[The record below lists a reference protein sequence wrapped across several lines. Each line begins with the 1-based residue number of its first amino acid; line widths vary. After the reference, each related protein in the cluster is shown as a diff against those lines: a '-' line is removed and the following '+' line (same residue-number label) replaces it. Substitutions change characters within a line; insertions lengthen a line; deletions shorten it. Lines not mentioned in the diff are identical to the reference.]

1 ATARSLS
8 ATTLPGLFA
17 AQVASTPDAIATVFD
32 TQSLTYGELDRR
44 ANQLAYHLRGLG
56 VGPETIVGLCVERSL
71 EMVIGLI
78 GILKAGGAYLPL
90 DPNYPGE
97 RLAFMRQDAGA
108 DLLVT
113 EAALVGRVPGRDG
126 GLVLLDADWP
136 AIAANPTTAPAVDL
150 NADNCAYLIY
160 TSG

>member
-1 ATARSLS
+1 
-8 ATTLPGLFA
+8 
-17 AQVASTPDAIATVFD
+17 
-32 TQSLTYGELDRR
+32 
-44 ANQLAYHLRGLG
+44 HLRGMG

-97 RLAFMRQDAGA
+97 RLTFMREDAGA

-113 EAALVGRVPGRDG
+113 EAALVGRVPGRDA
-126 GLVLLDADWP
+126 GLILLDADWA
-136 AIAANPTTAPAVDL
+136 AIARNPTARPVVDL

-160 TSG
+160 TSGSTGRPKGVAIAHRSAATLLDWTYAEFAARDLASI